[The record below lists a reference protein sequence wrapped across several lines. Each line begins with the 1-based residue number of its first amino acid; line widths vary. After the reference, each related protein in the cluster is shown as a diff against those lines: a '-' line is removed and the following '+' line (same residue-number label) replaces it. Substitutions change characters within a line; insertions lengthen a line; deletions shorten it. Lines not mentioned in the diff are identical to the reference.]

1 MFIFRILAKYYDSSV
16 LSTPQE
22 QKKFEKNLFGKTH
35 KANSEIIMFEGMT
48 CLYKSNVDLF
58 FYIIGSGIK
67 PPPPVANFLC
77 FKIKF
82 LFVCSCTGFKV
93 VG

>member
-35 KANSEIIMFEGMT
+35 KV
-48 CLYKSNVDLF
+48 K
-58 FYIIGSGIK
+58 
-67 PPPPVANFLC
+67 
-77 FKIKF
+77 FKGTVKRI
-82 LFVCSCTGFKV
+82 FK
-93 VG
+93 